1 MVREYDTLNLPTV
14 LRNFEKVLVEK
25 DSSLIGTQLYAVLMG
40 YCGFIAHY
48 NIHGF
53 RETYRDLRDLISN
66 LLREDSMGLVWYIN
80 NKSSYLYDTKYR
92 GRYIADFV
100 KGILDLARKY
110 RDSVDTYFAGVELM
124 NKQLLAEQLADEL
137 GYELVRKGRKEV
149 MPGKQA
155 GK

>member
-25 DSSLIGTQLYAVLMG
+25 DSSLIDKQLYELLMG

-66 LLREDSMGLVWYIN
+66 LLREDSLGLVWYIN
-80 NKSSYLYDTKYR
+80 NKSSFLYCTKYR
-92 GRYIADFV
+92 GRYVADFV

-110 RDSVDTYFAGVELM
+110 RDSVETHFAGVELM